1 MVKVL
6 MAKYYAR
13 NVFDQELHDSLLT
26 SVLAETADYQG
37 YVLANS
43 LAKLEA
49 DQLLAESAD
58 FF

>member
-1 MVKVL
+1 MVRVL

-13 NVFDQELHDSLLT
+13 NVFDRELHDELLT
-26 SVLAETADYQG
+26 TVKRADADYSG
-37 YVLANS
+37 YRLINS

-49 DQLLAESAD
+49 DQLLAESEE